1 MIGKDSGFIAFGYR
15 CSRAMRDV
23 GEESLADVLKADFE

>member
-1 MIGKDSGFIAFGYR
+1 MIGKDNGFMGFGYR
-15 CSRAMRDV
+15 CSRAIRDV